1 MAIFTMIS
9 TRHNKILYD
18 APNDGF
24 TLIEVVMY
32 LALFAILF
40 GGAVLAAYNV
50 IEGSGKNQTRAQLQ
64 EEGDFLAGKLAW
76 VLSGAQTV
84 TTPITGSQASILS
97 LTKYGGTT
105 WTVNANGA
113 NMELQTA
120 SGTFPLNSSAIQLAP
135 GTLRFT
141 HTASSGGG
149 TNPESVTTAFTLTA
163 KSPGG
168 ADMRQDFTTT
178 TYLRK

>member
-1 MAIFTMIS
+1 MVT
-9 TRHNKILYD
+9 TRHNKISRGTLS
-18 APNDGF
+18 DGF

-64 EEGDFLAGKLAW
+64 EEGDFLSGKLAW
-76 VLSGAQTV
+76 IVSGVQSVTFPAVGAQ
-84 TTPITGSQASILS
+84 GSILT

-105 WTVNANGA
+105 WTVDANGA

-141 HTASSGGG
+141 HTASSGNG
-149 TNPESVTTAFTLTA
+149 TNPESITTAFTLIT

-168 ADMRQDFTTT
+168 ADMRQDFSAV